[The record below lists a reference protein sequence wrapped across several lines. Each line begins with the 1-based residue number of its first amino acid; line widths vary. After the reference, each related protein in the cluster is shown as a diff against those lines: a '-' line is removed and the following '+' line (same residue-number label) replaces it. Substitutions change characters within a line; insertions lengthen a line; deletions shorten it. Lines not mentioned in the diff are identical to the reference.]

1 MKAIATAFTAA
12 FLLMAS
18 DASPARP
25 QLQTAVL
32 AGGCYW
38 GMDSV
43 FEHVKGVQA
52 VVSGWAGGNASI
64 PHAEAV
70 QIRFDPGQISYQQ
83 LLQIYFTVAHDPTQV
98 NRQGPDVGQNY
109 RSAIFAQSAEQ
120 RAIATQMIARASHVF
135 PHPIATRLESGGF
148 QAAPPDQQ
156 DFARKHPTFPYIV
169 INDEPK
175 LARLKHDYPQWWKA

>member
-1 MKAIATAFTAA
+1 MKVIATAFAAA
-12 FLLMAS
+12 FLLIAS
-18 DASPARP
+18 SALPARP

-43 FEHVKGVQA
+43 FEHVKGVQG
-52 VVSGWAGGNASI
+52 VVSGWAGGNAGM

-70 QIRFDPGQISYQQ
+70 QIRFDPSQISYQQ

-109 RSAIFAQSAEQ
+109 RSAIFPQNAEQ
-120 RAIATQMIARASHVF
+120 RTIAEKAVAELKHSR
-135 PHPIATRLESGGF
+135 PIATRLETGGF

-175 LARLKHDYPQWWKA
+175 LVKLKHDYPQWWKA

>member
-1 MKAIATAFTAA
+1 MKTIAAALATALMLSASCSAA
-12 FLLMAS
+12 A
-18 DASPARP
+18 PAK
-25 QLQTAVL
+25 LETAVL

-43 FEHVKGVQA
+43 FDHVKGVQN
-52 VVSGWAGGNASI
+52 VVSGWAGGSASM

-70 QIRFDPGQISYQQ
+70 QIRFDPSQISYPQ

-109 RSAIFAQSAEQ
+109 RSAIFPQNAQQ
-120 RAIATQMIARASHVF
+120 KAIATQMLARASHAF
-135 PHPIATRLESGGF
+135 PRPIATRLENGPF
-148 QAAPPDQQ
+148 EAAPPDQQ

-175 LARLKHDYPQWWKA
+175 LVKLKHDYPQWWKA